1 LTSDSEPLA
10 VTVKGKA
17 RGRAKKPAKTAV
29 AASDDEDA
37 DAGSEAAEEAGVA
50 LDAST
55 AQRLNAAVRADT
67 ALYTKILRYEVRWCS
82 VFSLFMSAAR

>member
-1 LTSDSEPLA
+1 MTSDSEPLA

-50 LDAST
+50 LDATT

-67 ALYTKILRYEVRWCS
+67 ALYSKIIRYEVRCRSAVS
-82 VFSLFMSAAR
+82 VQTSAAR